1 MNVDELLSM
10 IRKPE
15 KVKQAAA
22 QSPPE
27 QAKQQTYVM
36 EDGDEYV
43 NPGVQGLV
51 AASEKLLAINRGLAE
66 PDDRDHLQF
75 KRVHGVHDLIR
86 ERIVRDAGKV
96 RRQAMVRL
104 AKQRSLKPIHA
115 SYFDSYVEGQL
126 VGNPLSSPLEEINPL
141 HLVEN
146 SRRMTLMG
154 PGGIGSESAVTEQAQ
169 MVHASQF
176 GFIDPTA
183 GPESSRAGIDT
194 RFSHGTRIGS
204 DGRPYQRFYDRRKG
218 KYRWMSPQDL
228 DGLVVKLPE

>member
-1 MNVDELLSM
+1 MNVDALLSM
-10 IRKPE
+10 IRQPPAKRASTDLPE
-15 KVKQAAA
+15 AAR
-22 QSPPE
+22 
-27 QAKQQTYVM
+27 QQTYVM
-36 EDGDEYV
+36 DDGDEYV

-115 SYFDSYVEGQL
+115 SYFDSYIEGQL
-126 VGNPLSSPLEEINPL
+126 AGNPLSSPLEEINPL

-154 PGGIGSESAVTEQAQ
+154 PGGIGSDSAVTEQAQ
-169 MVHASQF
+169 MVHGSQF
-176 GFIDPTA
+176 GFIDPVA
-183 GPESSRAGIDT
+183 GPESGRSGIDT
-194 RFSHGTRIGS
+194 RFSHGTKIGS
-204 DGRPYQRFYDRRKG
+204 NGRVYQRFYDRRKG
-218 KYRWMSPQDL
+218 QYRWMSPQDL
-228 DGLVVKLPE
+228 DGLVLKLPD